1 MNKVEKKRSDC
12 PINTALEVW
21 GDKWSLLI
29 LRDMILGGIKNYN
42 DFLNSGEGISTN
54 ILANRL
60 SSLENKQLLIK
71 KKEGR
76 KIEYLPT
83 ELTRSLVPAL
93 IEILIWG
100 MYFDEDVKITKKDEL
115 YQALNYNFED
125 VPEYF
130 DNPTPITALREWILQ
145 NKNEVI
151 AMITQK
157 VIVA

>member
-1 MNKVEKKRSDC
+1 MNKFEKKRSDC

-29 LRDMILGGIKNYN
+29 LRDMILGGVKNYN

-60 SSLENKQLLIK
+60 SSLEEKQLLIK
-71 KKEGR
+71 KKDGR

-100 MYFDEDVKITKKDEL
+100 MYFDETVKITKEDLL
-115 YQALNYNFED
+115 YQALNSNFGD
-125 VPEYF
+125 VPTYTEI
-130 DNPTPITALREWILQ
+130 PTSIVPLRTWIEG
-145 NKNEVI
+145 NKQQVVE
-151 AMITQK
+151 MITQK
-157 VIVA
+157 VIIN